1 MGVKCIALD
10 LDGTTL
16 CSDKQISPRTKNA
29 IEQAIKD
36 GIHVVVAS
44 GRCLDALPKSVTEI
58 DGIEYAITSNGA
70 AVYRIC
76 DGARLYGFTLS
87 AAAVSAVLQVTD
99 GEPVLLEAFV
109 DGIAYADSRY
119 VADPGKYGCSPHG
132 VEYIHRTRNPVDN
145 FRSFL
150 RKNCGKLDSID
161 IICSNPEEKAYYA
174 EKVAA
179 FAPDTYITTSCR
191 HLLEISDSHA
201 GKATA
206 LRRICEERGI
216 PASQCAAFGN
226 AENDVDMLRFAGLG
240 VSVANGSPACLAAAD
255 IICGTNDN
263 DGVANVLWEIIKKK
277 RGC

>member
-1 MGVKCIALD
+1 MIALD
-10 LDGTTL
+10 LDETTL
-16 CSDKQISPRTKNA
+16 STGA
-29 IEQAIKD
+29 ILTDNTRKAITTLLAW
-36 GIHVVVAS
+36 GVEVVIAS
-44 GRCLDALPKSVTEI
+44 GRAFGSLPESVLQI
-58 DGIEYAITSNGA
+58 PGLYYAITSNGA